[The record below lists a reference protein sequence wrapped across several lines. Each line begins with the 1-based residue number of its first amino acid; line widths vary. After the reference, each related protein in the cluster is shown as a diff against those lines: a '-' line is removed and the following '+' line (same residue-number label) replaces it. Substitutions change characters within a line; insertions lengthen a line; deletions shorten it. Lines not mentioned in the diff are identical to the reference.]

1 MRRNNPY
8 HDNRRQSLAAR
19 GLAEKIE
26 GVQQMPIHELR
37 VVWAKTFRRPP
48 PPSLTKDLLARMLTH
63 RMQERAL
70 GGLDKASR
78 QHMAKL
84 ARGNVDGVGPLKS
97 GSLIVREHD
106 GILHQ
111 VVIVPDG
118 YLWNG
123 KTFSS
128 LSTIAKKITGTNWN
142 GPRFFGLR
150 GSSPIETGDGV
161 NNGSANIA
169 MEATP

>member
-1 MRRNNPY
+1 MRCTQPY
-8 HDNRRQSLAAR
+8 NDSRRQSLAAR

-26 GVQQMPIHELR
+26 DVQHMVIYELR
-37 VVWAKTFRRPP
+37 VAWEKTFRRPP
-48 PPSLTKDLLARMLTH
+48 PSSLTKDLLARMLTH

-70 GGLDKASR
+70 GGLDKTSH

-84 ARGNVDGVGPLKS
+84 ASGNGDCISPLKS

-106 GILHQ
+106 GVLHQ

-150 GSSPIETGDGV
+150 GKVDVEFAVDLSIRDGV
-161 NNGSANIA
+161 G
-169 MEATP
+169 MEAAP